1 MDEAKCQQIGKL
13 QGERWERMHDLC
25 RRVYSPSGLSPT
37 IPTMGG
43 GHQDP
48 KIIVPEATK
57 KGYAE
62 AGIGDS
68 INMAFPSSKTRR
80 GRVGHGVAQTLTTN
94 DAQQVVV
101 EPVAYDEQNGYL
113 RKDDCV
119 GTLTTD
125 GSSPKHNNRIVEPLS
140 EHRFYQQAIETLCE
154 NDCEEGDT
162 IDAYNKRV
170 NKDGVSPTITTRP
183 DGFKTAILP
192 VIRNGGKYELSDAM
206 KRYINSQDGK
216 YCVNQ
221 SSLTVNRDIAC
232 AKTTREGSTRA
243 DASDYI
249 TNDLPDNASVAGVDL
264 LPYRIRKLT
273 PRECFRLMGVA
284 GEDFEKV
291 RYGAALPKG
300 SNAKIA
306 DRTMTKDEWRVCW
319 RIMRHDRQSVSSCY
333 HLAGDSIVTTCLM
346 AIFGELLSVDYN
358 AKINELTE
366 GIRDAD

>member
-1 MDEAKCQQIGKL
+1 MCEAKCKQIGKL

-57 KGYAE
+57 KGYDE
-62 AGIGDS
+62 ASIGDS
-68 INMAFPSSKTRR
+68 INMAFSGSKTRR
-80 GRVGHGVAQTLTTN
+80 GRVGHGVAQTLTTS

-101 EPVAYDEQNGYL
+101 EPM
-113 RKDDCV
+113 
-119 GTLTTD
+119 
-125 GSSPKHNNRIVEPLS
+125 S
-140 EHRFYQQAIETLCE
+140 EYRFYQQAIETLCE

-170 NKDGVSPTITTRP
+170 NKDGVSPAITTRP

-192 VIRNGGKYELSDAM
+192 VVKADILYEKPLERKGWHHKACEVLNVNGITTCLH
-206 KRYINSQDGK
+206 
-216 YCVNQ
+216 CQ
-221 SSLTVNRDIAC
+221 SN
-232 AKTTREGSTRA
+232 
-243 DASDYI
+243 
-249 TNDLPDNASVAGVDL
+249 NL
-264 LPYRIRKLT
+264 LQKIKEEQSYRIRKLT
-273 PRECFRLMGVA
+273 PRECFRLMGVKKDDY
-284 GEDFEKV
+284 E
-291 RYGAALPKG
+291 RAA
-300 SNAKIA
+300 
-306 DRTMTKDEWRVCW
+306 
-319 RIMRHDRQSVSSCY
+319 RHQSVSSQY

-346 AIFGELLSVDYN
+346 AIFGELLLIDYN

>member
-1 MDEAKCQQIGKL
+1 MDEAKCEQIGKL

-57 KGYAE
+57 KGYDE
-62 AGIGDS
+62 ASIGDS
-68 INMAFPSSKTRR
+68 INMAFPGSKTRR
-80 GRVGHGVAQTLTTN
+80 GRVGHGVAQTLTTS

-101 EPVAYDEQNGYL
+101 EPM
-113 RKDDCV
+113 
-119 GTLTTD
+119 
-125 GSSPKHNNRIVEPLS
+125 S
-140 EHRFYQQAIETLCE
+140 EYRFYQQAIETLCE

-170 NKDGVSPTITTRP
+170 NKDGVSPAITTRP

-192 VIRNGGKYELSDAM
+192 VVSNNGKYELSDAM
-206 KRYINSQDGK
+206 KRYINSKDGK
-216 YCVNQ
+216 YNVNQ

-232 AKTTREGSTRA
+232 AKTTREGTTRA

-249 TNDLPDNASVAGVDL
+249 TDDLPENAPVAGVDL

-273 PRECFRLMGVA
+273 PRECFRLMGVKKDDY
-284 GEDFEKV
+284 E
-291 RYGAALPKG
+291 RAA
-300 SNAKIA
+300 
-306 DRTMTKDEWRVCW
+306 
-319 RIMRHDRQSVSSCY
+319 RHQSVSSQY

-346 AIFGELLSVDYN
+346 AIFGELLQIDYN
-358 AKINELTE
+358 TKIKELTE
-366 GIRDAD
+366 ELRDVD

>member
-1 MDEAKCQQIGKL
+1 MDEAKCEQIGKL

-57 KGYAE
+57 KGYDE
-62 AGIGDS
+62 ASIGDS
-68 INMAFPSSKTRR
+68 INMAFPGSKTRR
-80 GRVGHGVAQTLTTN
+80 GRVGHGVAQTLTTS

-101 EPVAYDEQNGYL
+101 EPM
-113 RKDDCV
+113 
-119 GTLTTD
+119 
-125 GSSPKHNNRIVEPLS
+125 S
-140 EHRFYQQAIETLCE
+140 EYRFYQQAIETLCE

-170 NKDGVSPTITTRP
+170 NKDGVSPAITTRP

-192 VIRNGGKYELSDAM
+192 VVSNNGKYELSDAM
-206 KRYINSQDGK
+206 KRYINSKDGK
-216 YCVNQ
+216 YNVNQ

-232 AKTTREGSTRA
+232 AKTTREGTTRA

-249 TNDLPDNASVAGVDL
+249 TDDLPENAPVAGVDL

-273 PRECFRLMGVA
+273 PRECFRLMGVKKDDY
-284 GEDFEKV
+284 E
-291 RYGAALPKG
+291 RAA
-300 SNAKIA
+300 
-306 DRTMTKDEWRVCW
+306 
-319 RIMRHDRQSVSSCY
+319 RHQSVSSQY

-346 AIFGELLSVDYN
+346 AIFGELLSVDYTT
-358 AKINELTE
+358 KINELTE